1 MNDEVK
7 SLSGGVIITLNKITW
22 SADKVLSCTFCLSLF
37 DGGADLQK
45 IQHMYEI
52 DSEIEFK

>member
-1 MNDEVK
+1 VNDEVK
-7 SLSGGVIITLNKITW
+7 SLSGVIITLNKITW
-22 SADKVLSCTFCLSLF
+22 SADNYVLSCTSCISLL

-52 DSEIEFK
+52 DSEIEF